1 MKKAFLLLEVLA
13 SITLIGIILI
23 ALIEIKNNNIFLLD
37 RTVESAKIDRFISLG
52 AMLGDTNSSKKDEKI
67 YLKDHIDFKDDELR
81 SYIKDIVVEKRT
93 IEQEPLI
100 FDESDFT
107 LSVNINQ
114 VNYSLKSGENKNFYK
129 FSLEY

>member
-1 MKKAFLLLEVLA
+1 VKKAFLLLEVLA